1 MVRAT
6 GVRPTGVIVRPGTEA
21 VSRVAVAARWSR
33 PGAVRPVDAPAL
45 GSPADVGAWVAG
57 LAAARQS

>member
-1 MVRAT
+1 M
-6 GVRPTGVIVRPGTEA
+6 RPTGVVVQSGTEA

-57 LAAARQS
+57 LAAAR